1 MDPFQLKKDFGNEI
15 IFWGGGVD
23 TQGVLPMGTP
33 DEVREDVKRNLEALM
48 PGGGYV
54 FNTIHDI
61 QADVP
66 AENLIAMIET
76 LHEFGVY

>member
-1 MDPFQLKKDFGNEI
+1 MDPFELKKDFGKELV
-15 IFWGGGVD
+15 FWGGGVD

-33 DEVREDVKRNLEALM
+33 EEVREDVKRNLDALM
-48 PGGGYV
+48 PDGGYV

-66 AENLIAMIET
+66 VENLVAMIET
-76 LHEFGVY
+76 LHEYGTY